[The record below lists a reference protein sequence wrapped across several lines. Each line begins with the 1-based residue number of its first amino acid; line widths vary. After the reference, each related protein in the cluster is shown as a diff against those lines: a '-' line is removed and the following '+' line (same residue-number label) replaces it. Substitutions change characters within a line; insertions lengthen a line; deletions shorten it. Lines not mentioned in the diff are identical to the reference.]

1 MWRLHI
7 HRRSRQYRT
16 ELQYVN
22 TPYRRRRRGH
32 HHHHHHHHHL
42 CVSIHQLI
50 LRHERTSFP

>member
-1 MWRLHI
+1 MWRLQI

-22 TPYRRRRRGH
+22 TRYRRRRRGH
-32 HHHHHHHHHL
+32 HHHHHHL
-42 CVSIHQLI
+42 SVSIHQQI